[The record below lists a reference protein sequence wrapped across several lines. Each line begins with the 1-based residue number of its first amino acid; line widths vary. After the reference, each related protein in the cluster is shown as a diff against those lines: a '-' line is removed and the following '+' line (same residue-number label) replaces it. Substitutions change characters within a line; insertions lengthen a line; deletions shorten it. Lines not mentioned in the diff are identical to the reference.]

1 MWLLSNE
8 GHFLGGKRIWLSP
21 GTEHLFGRG
30 KDHSGPNCY
39 IYPEQK
45 SFSRKHLTIQVKKS
59 EAEAAGRPDRKSE
72 VVLRD
77 LGSKFG
83 TELDGDKFTG
93 SEKVIGAR
101 TQGKELH
108 VIKMGQ
114 CKDLW
119 RLEWHP
125 VNITLSSQRAKK
137 KKSQQANSQD
147 MQEHLERCDVKF
159 TERFQP
165 QHTTHVVA
173 SKRNTPKGLQALVSG
188 KWIVTSAWLDAL
200 EQQVSRPEV
209 AEGEEQ
215 QISPLALDFDAS
227 WPNEADFIPDVGQE
241 PIQRDAA
248 LFKPNPERESVFKGY
263 TFVFTNDTQYSHL
276 APVIEQGS
284 GKALSYDIDIDS
296 TRSED
301 VVQYIKNVAGES
313 GLGEFEDGSEGKGV
327 VLVRP
332 NDDDEKARICQTAD
346 IILGQRSIR
355 QGDFLDAIVMND
367 ATGLRK
373 PLEESLG
380 GTPLATPQEQQP
392 RETPAPSAPP
402 PSTEPPPETR
412 VEQLPARRRGFRR
425 AMTTSRFKGF
435 DTFDPSESSGL
446 PPPSEDGRFKTQ
458 VGDSIH
464 DEPSPVGSQ
473 ISAPSCHNSEAPAA
487 KGRKRP
493 YQGDTVV
500 ESTETR
506 ENMVDKILPASA
518 AMKRRRMEQGLQ
530 TSYGEATPIPDEGQK
545 SAKKPSAKLPFDSR
559 KKKKVEDINVQEL
572 TKERLQKEEQQRIE
586 DEEALREGLQG
597 MDIES
602 IRNLAQ
608 VEEMEVKPR
617 KDRLDT
623 GDQNVDSARWK
634 AEWNGRKNFKKFRKR
649 RRGDTNEETPMRGRK
664 VIVGLQEVTPKD
676 NNMINDDWFGDRP
689 DRDSLRR
696 RGSQSTIQS
705 SRNRLLASR
714 DDDSDDDGTSF
725 RRRAPRSNTGASQ
738 RSGPVNSIST
748 RPRDDAEMQDVEP
761 EEIAGEARNQRIAS
775 IAAQDQPRERVRSSF
790 ASDRSRNTSQRQ
802 TPDSGSQSQTI
813 IGDSLRPSTGISTA
827 SSRGKRPAMGP
838 PYGSREPSSKRS
850 AVGSARTATLLAGGD
865 DDGEDSGDELRFRR
879 RRK

>member
-8 GHFLGGKRIWLSP
+8 GNFLGGKRIWLSP

-39 IYPEQK
+39 MYPEQK
-45 SFSRKHLTIQVKKS
+45 SFSRKHLVIQVKDTEPDVGGK
-59 EAEAAGRPDRKSE
+59 PDRKSE

-93 SEKVIGAR
+93 SEKVIATK
-101 TQGKELH
+101 TQGKEVH
-108 VIKMGQ
+108 SIKMGQ

-119 RLEWHP
+119 RLEWRP
-125 VNITLSSQRAKK
+125 VNLTLSSQKAKK

-147 MQEHLERCDVKF
+147 MQEHLESCDVKF

-165 QHTTHVVA
+165 QHTTHVIA

-200 EQQVSRPEV
+200 ERQVSKPEV
-209 AEGEEQ
+209 AQDEEQ
-215 QISPLALDFDAS
+215 PMSALALDFDAN

-241 PIQRDAA
+241 PVPRDAA
-248 LFKPNPERESVFKGY
+248 LFRPNPERESVFKGY
-263 TFVFTNDTQYSHL
+263 TFVFTDDSQYAHL

-284 GKALSYDIDIDS
+284 GKALFHDIDEES
-296 TRSED
+296 TRAEN
-301 VVQYIKNVAGES
+301 VVQYIKSVAGEN
-313 GLGEFEDGSEGKGV
+313 GMGEFEDGSEGKGV

-332 NDDDEKARICQTAD
+332 RDDDIEKARIVEAAD

-373 PLEESLG
+373 QLEESVG
-380 GTPLATPQEQQP
+380 GTPFPTPQEQQP
-392 RETPAPSAPP
+392 GETPASSAPP

-412 VEQLPARRRGFRR
+412 TEQPTARRRGFRR
-425 AMTTSRFKGF
+425 AVTTSRFKGF
-435 DTFDPSESSGL
+435 DTFDPSESSSL
-446 PPPSEDGRFKTQ
+446 PPPPEDGGWRTQ
-458 VGDSIH
+458 VGNSIH
-464 DEPSPVGSQ
+464 DEPSPVESQ
-473 ISAPSCHNSEAPAA
+473 ISAPSRHVSEAPAVI
-487 KGRKRP
+487 GRKRP
-493 YQGDTVV
+493 YEGDTVV
-500 ESTETR
+500 ESTESR
-506 ENMVDKILPASA
+506 ENKVDKILPASA
-518 AMKRRRMEQGLQ
+518 AMKRRRIEQGFQ
-530 TSYGEATPIPDEGQK
+530 TSSGEGTPTSEPISDGGQK
-545 SAKKPSAKLPFDSR
+545 SAKPSAKLPFESR
-559 KKKKVEDINVQEL
+559 KKKVEEINVQEL

-586 DEEALREGLQG
+586 DEEALREGLEG
-597 MDIES
+597 MDIGS

-617 KDRLDT
+617 KDRLDR
-623 GDQNVDSARWK
+623 GDENPDSARWK

-649 RRGDTNEETPMRGRK
+649 RRGGPNDEAPLRGRK
-664 VIVGLQEVTPKD
+664 VIVRLEEVKQKD
-676 NNMINDDWFGDRP
+676 PNIINDELLGDQP
-689 DRDSLRR
+689 DRDSSRR
-696 RGSQSTIQS
+696 RGSLATIAS
-705 SRNRLLASR
+705 SRNRLLGSR
-714 DDDSDDDGTSF
+714 DDDSGDDGPSF

-738 RSGPVNSIST
+738 QSGPVSSIST
-748 RPRDDAEMQDVEP
+748 RAREDVELQNVEP

-775 IAAQDQPRERVRSSF
+775 MAKGAKDQSSF
-790 ASDRSRNTSQRQ
+790 GSDRSRNTSHRH
-802 TPDSGSQSQTI
+802 TPDSESQSQTI
-813 IGDSLRPSTGISTA
+813 VGDSFRPSTANSTA

-838 PYGSREPSSKRS
+838 PYGSKEPSSKKS
-850 AVGSARTATLLAGGD
+850 AFGSARSATLRSVED
-865 DDGEDSGDELRFRR
+865 DDDDSGDELRFRR